1 MFWALVQVAGALPE
15 VQAVQAGQLAQEQ
28 EQEQPEDKTCAAAL
42 SDHLKLRD
50 T

>member
-15 VQAVQAGQLAQEQ
+15 GQAVQAGQLAQEQ
-28 EQEQPEDKTCAAAL
+28 EQPEDKTCTAAL